1 MPRCTGCS
9 AEVPAASRFCLS
21 RGSALIASDNAA
33 ADNGS
38 ATVAMTKSVPLA
50 ARPRTPLPA
59 QDFGEGR
66 FPAGTLLDERYRIL
80 GRLGKGGMGEVYRA
94 TDLRLGQTVA
104 LKFLPQIHDS
114 RSWYARPLL

>member
-1 MPRCTGCS
+1 MPLCTGCS

-21 RGSALIASDNAA
+21 CGSALSPSDN
-33 ADNGS
+33 GT
-38 ATVAMTKSVPLA
+38 ATVAMTK
-50 ARPRTPLPA
+50 ARPASPVFAADPE
-59 QDFGEGR
+59 EGR